1 MVQLGMLILLIHDIS
16 DIPLEVRKKITKKF
30 TPSHPC
36 LPSCLQLAKMLH
48 YARLERSAEFVF
60 AIFAVLFF
68 ITRLVVFPFRLI
80 WAVAFDLPYHT
91 GHFPAQIMGVA
102 LLILLQV
109 LHIYWFKLIALMVCQ
124 LLKGQRVKKDVRSD
138 SNPSSD
144 EQDCRSRKSK

>member
-1 MVQLGMLILLIHDIS
+1 MFVL
-16 DIPLEVRKKITKKF
+16 
-30 TPSHPC
+30 
-36 LPSCLQLAKMLH
+36 CLQLAKMLH
-48 YARLERSAEFVF
+48 YAKLERSAEFVF
-60 AIFAVLFF
+60 AVFAVLFF

-91 GHFPAQIMGVA
+91 GHFPAQIMGLS

-138 SNPSSD
+138 SNLSSD
-144 EQDCRSRKSK
+144 EQDCRARKSK